1 MKIVQVIAR
10 VNQGGTARWLEVLIS
25 ELRALGHDVELLAG
39 NVEKNETEDPCFE
52 RLAGIRV
59 RGLGRSVS
67 IFQDLST
74 IRELRTF
81 FKIYKPN
88 VINTHTAKAGV
99 LGRLAAV
106 GLNITVVHTYHG
118 HLLYGY
124 FSTVKT
130 KLVILIEKFLSHFTT
145 KIISVGVQVKKDL
158 LNVGIGK
165 ENQFVVIHPG
175 IPAINFKSRSSARA
189 EYEMRNSDF
198 VVGWLGRLTEIKQPN
213 RVIELANLLPSFT
226 FLIGGDGEL
235 LGELQRTAPANV
247 KILGWVKPSDFWPA
261 CDIALLTSKN
271 EGLPTSLIEAAFASK
286 PIISEDVGS
295 AREIFEDGIGGF
307 LVRDLNSR
315 ANAIQT
321 LEENSELLNAMGL
334 SARKYADR
342 NFSVSQFISSHLL
355 VYNSTL

>member
-25 ELRALGHDVELLAG
+25 ELRALGHEVELLAG
-39 NVEKNETEDPCFE
+39 NVEQNETEDPCFE
-52 RLAGIRV
+52 RLAGIRI

-67 IFQDLST
+67 IFQDLLT
-74 IRELRTF
+74 IKELRTF

-124 FSTVKT
+124 FSTAKT
-130 KLVILIEKFLSHFTT
+130 NLVISIEKFLSHFTT

-158 LNVGIGK
+158 LTVGIGK
-165 ENQFVVIHPG
+165 ESQFVVIHPG
-175 IPAINFKSRSSARA
+175 IPTINFKSRRSARA
-189 EYEMRNSDF
+189 DYEIRNSDF

-213 RVIELANLLPSFT
+213 RVIELAKVLPGFT

-235 LGELQRTAPANV
+235 MGELQRTAPANV
-247 KILGWVKPSDFWPA
+247 KILGWVKPSDFWSA
-261 CDIALLTSKN
+261 CDVALLTSKN

-307 LVRDLNSR
+307 LVKDLDSR
-315 ANAIQT
+315 VKALTIIK
-321 LEENSELLNAMGL
+321 ENSSALTSMGN
-334 SARKYADR
+334 SAKNYADK
-342 NFSVSQFISSHLL
+342 NFSVSQFISSHLS
-355 VYNSTL
+355 VYSSTS